1 MTLIDLLFSPEFL
14 DNAPDAFYNFF
25 PVAVL
30 FGVLAVLLIIGVPIA
45 FAIGIAALLT
55 VFIDFPVEQM
65 TVLVSQKLANG
76 LDNFGLLALPFFIVA
91 GNLMNRGGLAA
102 RLINFAMVFGGR
114 LPGSLSH
121 VNVMANM
128 LFGSLSGS
136 AAASAA
142 AVGGIMKPLQEKH
155 KYPMDFSTA
164 VNVASCPSGL
174 LIPPSNILILFAL
187 VSSTSVQYLFIAGY
201 IPGIMM
207 GLAVMVGIFLL
218 GKRYN
223 IPREKIVQTEKT
235 SKVVWDA
242 IPSLT
247 LVLIIMGGILG
258 GIFTATEASAIAV
271 VYALILGFAYRE
283 LKMSDMFP
291 VLVDSVVTTSIVLL
305 MVATSSAMS
314 WAMANADIPTQIAEF
329 VLEASTNP
337 IMVILLINL
346 ILLVVGTFM
355 DMTPAVLIF
364 TPIFLPIAVQLGI
377 DPVHFGIILVFNLC
391 IGICTPPVGTA
402 LFVGCSVADTK
413 LGMVV
418 PKLVPLFILMVIT
431 LVIVTLFPSLSLWLP
446 ELAGYKPQY

>member
-1 MTLIDLLFSPEFL
+1 MTLMDLLFSQDFL
-14 DNAPDAFYNFF
+14 LNAPDAFYDMF
-25 PVAVL
+25 PVLVL
-30 FGVLAVLLIIGVPIA
+30 FGVLGVLLLVGVPIA
-45 FAIGIAALLT
+45 FSIGIAAMLT
-55 VFIDFPVEQM
+55 VFIDFPIDKA
-65 TVLVSQKLANG
+65 TILISQKLANG

-91 GNLMNRGGLAA
+91 GNLMNRGGLAT
-102 RLINFAMVFGGR
+102 RLINFAMLFGGR

-142 AVGGIMKPLQEKH
+142 AVGGIMKPLQKKH

-201 IPGIMM
+201 IPGILM
-207 GLAVMVGIFLL
+207 GLGIMIGIFLL

-223 IPREKIVQTEKT
+223 IPTEKIVFKEKA
-235 SKVVWDA
+235 SKVVLDA
-242 IPSLT
+242 LPSLS
-247 LVLIIMGGILG
+247 LVVIIMGGILAG
-258 GIFTATEASAIAV
+258 VFTATEASAIAV
-271 VYALILGFAYRE
+271 VYALLLGVLYRE
-283 LKMSDMFP
+283 LKMKDMFP
-291 VLVDSVVTTSIVLL
+291 VLIESVVTTSIVLL

-314 WAMANADIPTQIAEF
+314 WAMANADIPTFISDF
-329 VLEASTNP
+329 VMETSTNP
-337 IMVILLINL
+337 IMVILLMNV

-364 TPIFLPIAVQLGI
+364 TPIFLPIATQLGI

-402 LFVGCSVADTK
+402 LFVGCSVSDTK
-413 LGMVV
+413 LGQVV
-418 PKLVPLFILMVIT
+418 PKLLPLFVIMVLT
-431 LVIVTLFPSLSLWLP
+431 LLLVTLFPALSLWLP
-446 ELAGYKPQY
+446 GLAGYKY

>member
-1 MTLIDLLFSPEFL
+1 MTLMDLLFSQDFL
-14 DNAPDAFYNFF
+14 LNAPDAFYDMF
-25 PVAVL
+25 PVLVL
-30 FGVLAVLLIIGVPIA
+30 FGVLGVLLLVGVPIA
-45 FAIGIAALLT
+45 FSIGIAAMLT
-55 VFIDFPVEQM
+55 VFIDFPIDKA
-65 TVLVSQKLANG
+65 TILISQKLANG

-91 GNLMNRGGLAA
+91 GNLMNRGGLAT
-102 RLINFAMVFGGR
+102 RLINFAMLFGGR

-142 AVGGIMKPLQEKH
+142 AVGGIMKPLQKKH

-201 IPGIMM
+201 IPGILM
-207 GLAVMVGIFLL
+207 GLGIMFGIFLL

-223 IPREKIVQTEKT
+223 IPTEKIVFKEKA
-235 SKVVWDA
+235 SKVVLDA
-242 IPSLT
+242 LPSLS
-247 LVLIIMGGILG
+247 LVVIIMGGILAG
-258 GIFTATEASAIAV
+258 VFTATEASAIAV
-271 VYALILGFAYRE
+271 VYALLLGVLYRE
-283 LKMSDMFP
+283 LKMKDMFP
-291 VLVDSVVTTSIVLL
+291 VLIESVVTTSIVLL

-314 WAMANADIPTQIAEF
+314 WAMANADIPTFISDF
-329 VLEASTNP
+329 VMETSTNP
-337 IMVILLINL
+337 IMVILLMNV

-364 TPIFLPIAVQLGI
+364 TPIFLPIATQLGI

-402 LFVGCSVADTK
+402 LFVGCSVSDTK
-413 LGMVV
+413 LGQVV
-418 PKLVPLFILMVIT
+418 PKLLPLFVIMVLT
-431 LVIVTLFPSLSLWLP
+431 LLLVTLFPALSLWLP
-446 ELAGYKPQY
+446 GLAGYKY

>member
-1 MTLIDLLFSPEFL
+1 MTLMDLLFSAEFL

-25 PVAVL
+25 PVVVL
-30 FGVLAVLLIIGVPIA
+30 FGILGILLLVGVPIA
-45 FAIGIAALLT
+45 FSIGIAALFT
-55 VFIDFPVEQM
+55 VFIDFPVEQV
-65 TVLVSQKLANG
+65 TILVSQKLANG

-91 GNLMNRGGLAA
+91 GNLMNRGGLAS
-102 RLINFAMVFGGR
+102 RLINFVMIFGGR
-114 LPGSLSH
+114 LPGALSH

-136 AAASAA
+136 ATASAA
-142 AVGGIMKPLQEKH
+142 AVGGIMKPLQEER

-207 GLAVMVGIFLL
+207 GLSVMVGIFLL
-218 GKRYN
+218 GKKYN
-223 IPREKIVQTEKT
+223 IPRDRIIVTEKKR
-235 SKVVWDA
+235 KVIWDA

-247 LVLIIMGGILG
+247 LVIVIMGGILG

-283 LKMSDMFP
+283 LKFNDLFP
-291 VLVDSVVTTSIVLL
+291 VLVDSVITTSIVLL

-314 WAMANADIPTQIAEF
+314 WAMANADIPTQIADF
-329 VLEASTNP
+329 VLETSTNP
-337 IMVILLINL
+337 IMVILLMNL

-364 TPIFLPIAVQLGI
+364 TPIFLPIAMTLGI

-402 LFVGCSVADTK
+402 LFVGCSVTGSK
-413 LGMVV
+413 LGTVV
-418 PKLVPLFILMVIT
+418 PKLLPLFVLMVIT
-431 LVIVTLFPSLSLWLP
+431 LTIVTLFPSLSLWLP

>member
-1 MTLIDLLFSPEFL
+1 MTLIDLLFSQDFL
-14 DNAPDAFYNFF
+14 ANAPDVFYDFF
-25 PVAVL
+25 PVVVL
-30 FGVLAVLLIIGVPIA
+30 FGVLGVLLIVGVPIA
-45 FAIGIAALLT
+45 FSIGIAAMFT
-55 VFIDFPVEQM
+55 VFIDFPIDKT

-102 RLINFAMVFGGR
+102 RLINFAMLFGGR

-121 VNVMANM
+121 VNVIANM

-136 AAASAA
+136 AVASAA
-142 AVGGIMKPLQEKH
+142 AVGGIMKPLQKKH
-155 KYPMDFSTA
+155 GYPMDFSTA

-201 IPGIMM
+201 IPGILM
-207 GLAVMVGIFLL
+207 GLGIMIGIMLL

-223 IPREKIVQTEKT
+223 IPREKIVFQEKT
-235 SKVVWDA
+235 SKVIWDA
-242 IPSLT
+242 LPSLG
-247 LVLIIMGGILG
+247 LVVIIMGGILA

-271 VYALILGFAYRE
+271 VYALILGIAYRE
-283 LKMSDMFP
+283 LKFDDMMP
-291 VLVDSVVTTSIVLL
+291 LLVESVVTTSIVLL

-314 WAMANADIPTQIAEF
+314 WSMANADIPTYIADF
-329 VLEASTNP
+329 VMETSTNP
-337 IMVILLINL
+337 IVVILLMNV
-346 ILLVVGTFM
+346 ILLVIGTFM

-364 TPIFLPIAVQLGI
+364 TPIFLPIAMQLGI

-402 LFVGCSVADTK
+402 LFVGCSVSEMK
-413 LGMVV
+413 LGQVV
-418 PKLVPLFILMVIT
+418 PKLLPLFLIMIAT
-431 LVIVTLFPSLSLWLP
+431 LALVTLFPSLSLWLP
-446 ELAGYKPQY
+446 GLAGYKY